1 MATDHHCKNC
11 DTPLEPSFKFCP
23 VCGQESSESL
33 TFGVL
38 FSKTISDYFSVD
50 ARFFRSFVPLMF
62 KPGILARRFVDGKR
76 LKYLHPAQ
84 FYLFIS
90 VLFFF
95 LFSFNIR
102 KADDEVSQALQKGFD
117 QEISVDSVKV
127 SKRDSLQIEEARKLL
142 QKNQKMMGMSEEDIH
157 TIDSVIVNTAKDS
170 NRINGLN
177 FDFDKN
183 VLDSLIDCRRSKRG
197 EVKGHR
203 DEGRCQRTQ
212 QAVL

>member
-1 MATDHHCKNC
+1 MATDNYCKNC
-11 DTPLEPSFKFCP
+11 ETPLEPSFKYCP
-23 VCGQESSESL
+23 ECGQESSDNL

-50 ARFFRSFVPLMF
+50 ARFFRSFIPLMV

-102 KADDEVSQALQKGFD
+102 KADDEMSQALQKGF
-117 QEISVDSVKV
+117 ENGISTDSVKV
-127 SKRDSLQIEEARKLL
+127 SKRDSLQIEEAQKITSEKSKNYGYVRK
-142 QKNQKMMGMSEEDIH
+142 GY
-157 TIDSVIVNTAKDS
+157 
-170 NRINGLN
+170 
-177 FDFDKN
+177 
-183 VLDSLIDCRRSKRG
+183 
-197 EVKGHR
+197 
-203 DEGRCQRTQ
+203 
-212 QAVL
+212 